1 MHEKR
6 GTEHAT
12 AVLAGPRALLI
23 RGPSG
28 AGKSKLAWQ
37 LLEAARQGKL
47 HFAQLVADD
56 RVALS
61 VVNGALIAAVPDAIA
76 GKIELRGT
84 GVHEV
89 PFEPFARV
97 GLVIDLDAE
106 DGERVPACPALQ
118 TEILGVRLPRVPV
131 PKGADALP
139 LVLQRLGGNATPA

>member
-1 MHEKR
+1 MHGKQ

-12 AVLAGPRALLI
+12 AVLAGARALLI

-37 LLEAARQGKL
+37 LLEAAKQGKL
-47 HFAQLVADD
+47 HFAQLIADD

-61 VVNGALIAAVPDAIA
+61 AVNGTLIAAVPNTIA
-76 GKIELRGT
+76 GKIDLRGS

-106 DGERVPACPALQ
+106 DGERVPARRALQ
-118 TEILGVRLPRVPV
+118 TEILGVRLPRLPV
-131 PKGADALP
+131 PKGTDALP
-139 LVLQRLGGNATPA
+139 LVLQALGGNADGI